1 MLMGFLLCHDD
12 RLTLQLQNSE
22 FMDFMDPQKDGKAE
36 LTAMYKSIFVK

>member
-12 RLTLQLQNSE
+12 RLTVQLQNSE
-22 FMDFMDPQKDGKAE
+22 FMDPQKDGKVE